1 MITGISGHM
10 GSGKS
15 TVAQHIAEQ
24 SDFREDSFAHSLRL
38 VMSAITSIPIE
49 ETYSVEDKNKMIPLL
64 GITRGRFLQDIGM
77 LFRQYRENIWVES
90 VQLRWMA
97 NHKDNLL
104 LSDVRFPNE
113 VAFVESNGGSVLRLE
128 RDVIDNGDTRD
139 KNHSS
144 ETSLDDHPFIHTI
157 YNNGTL
163 SELHEKVDAFCD
175 LVGIEKNNKN
185 K

>member
-1 MITGISGHM
+1 MIIGISGHM

-15 TVAQHIAEQ
+15 TVARRIAER

-38 VMSAITSIPIE
+38 VMNAITSIPIE
-49 ETYSVEDKNKMIPLL
+49 ETYTVEDKNKMIPLL
-64 GITRGRFLQDIGM
+64 GISRGKFLQDIGM

-113 VAFVESNGGSVLRLE
+113 VAFVESNGGAVLRLE
-128 RDVIDNGDTRD
+128 RAPIDNGDTRN
-139 KNHSS
+139 KNHPS
-144 ETSLDDHPFIHTI
+144 ETSLDDHPFIHI
-157 YNNGTL
+157 IHNNGTINDL
-163 SELHEKVDAFCD
+163 YEKVDAFCD
-175 LVGIEKNNKN
+175 FLEIEKK
-185 K
+185 